1 MQGIGENERKRCRVP
16 EHPCMLARCS
26 AALLRHR
33 RPASV
38 ESKWTLMGAPCPAG
52 SGNGAVWGAET
63 VREKL
68 SQEDLKTRKIKQVPA
83 LHVCPLKTFCGWT
96 PRICTWCFQFKLL
109 FTNFGYVPD
118 LFSKIFTLCSQ
129 PCEVSKCVNNLNY
142 FCLISTVWYDSH
154 LPVLFA
160 WFMKVCFLGIAS
172 VFTKGEF
179 FLIVINFVILLPAL
193 SSRPWLGGALLQLFN
208 FRHAL
213 KSS

>member
-1 MQGIGENERKRCRVP
+1 MYLATRTFAGYWWEWKEALQSARASLHA
-16 EHPCMLARCS
+16 HPLLCC
-26 AALLRHR
+26 AA
-33 RPASV
+33 PASV
-38 ESKWTLMGAPCPAG
+38 ENKWALMGAPCPAG

-63 VREKL
+63 IWEKL

-109 FTNFGYVPD
+109 FTNFGCVPD

-172 VFTKGEF
+172 VFTKGKF
-179 FLIVINFVILLPAL
+179 FFNRDKFCYFIASFVFKALTWWSPSAVI
-193 SSRPWLGGALLQLFN
+193 QL
-208 FRHAL
+208 
-213 KSS
+213 